1 MTNKLDLRYGMNPH
15 QKPASVSMPNGANL
29 PFTVLNG
36 SPGMINLLDALNG
49 WALVQELS
57 KLTSL
62 PAAASFK
69 HASPSGVGLGIEVPL
84 TLRESYFSAD
94 LHLSPVASAYVRARG
109 TDRLSSF
116 GDLIA
121 SSHPVDESMAAV
133 IAREVSDGI
142 IAPAY
147 EPDALEILKKKRSGN
162 YLILQMDADYQP
174 QSAECREV
182 FGVRLCQERH
192 QRPISPADFEKVV
205 TNRKEI
211 SRLAMRD
218 FLIAWVTLKYTQSNS
233 ICFVK
238 DGQTI
243 GVAAGQQSRLH
254 SVRLAADKADQWF
267 LRQHPRTLRL
277 PFQPGLKR
285 PERDNAID
293 LFLNATE
300 EKPSP
305 ELLKKVFTGTPVP
318 LSATERSEWL
328 NGQVGVTLG
337 SDAFFPFRDSLD
349 RAARSGVSHVLQ
361 PGGSARDEEVI
372 SAANEYGMLMVF
384 TGIRLFHH

>member
-1 MTNKLDLRYGMNPH
+1 MTSKIDLRYGMNPH
-15 QKPASVSMPNGANL
+15 QKPASVSMPKGANL

-57 KLTSL
+57 KLTAL

-69 HASPSGVGLGIEVPL
+69 HTSPSGVGLGIEVPL
-84 TLRESYFSAD
+84 TLRESYFSDD

-109 TDRLSSF
+109 ADRLSAF

-121 SSHPVDESMAAV
+121 SSHPVDASMAAV
-133 IAREVSDGI
+133 ISREVSDGI

-147 EPDALEILKKKRSGN
+147 EPDALETLKKKRSGN
-162 YLILQMDADYQP
+162 YLILQMDEDYQP
-174 QSAECREV
+174 QSSECRDV
-182 FGVRLCQERH
+182 FGVQLCQERH
-192 QRPISPADFEKVV
+192 QHPISPADFEKVV
-205 TNRKEI
+205 TNRKDI
-211 SRLAMRD
+211 SRLTMRD
-218 FLIAWVTLKYTQSNS
+218 FLLAWVTLKYTQSNS
-233 ICFVK
+233 ICFVI

-254 SVRLAADKADQWF
+254 SVRLAASKADQWF
-267 LRQHPRTLRL
+267 LRQHPRTLHL

-293 LFLNATE
+293 LFLNAAE

-305 ELLKKVFTGTPVP
+305 ELLMKVFTSIPDP
-318 LSATERSEWL
+318 LSAAERSEWL
-328 NGQVGVTLG
+328 SGQVGVTLG
-337 SDAFFPFRDSLD
+337 SDAFFPFRDSVD
-349 RAARSGVSHVLQ
+349 RAARSGVSYVLQ